1 MKRSNVTLAD
11 IARWRKQGRG
21 CGEGR
26 DYKPWLRVRDVPS
39 KGRSSRIKG
48 MKTHR
53 VHHLLSDLETK
64 HFLHLDFNPQVTDI
78 REQYPLFPLGQPIA
92 IANSLGISYP
102 RYPGTNTPFVLTT
115 DFLVT
120 FRNQKGELSKFART
134 IKYRE
139 ELSDDRALEKLEIE
153 RVFWKLQEIPWQVDT
168 EDLNKT
174 LVTNLN
180 WLRPHLHL
188 VKTSQAIEKLP
199 KFLGALRIRLEG
211 HETLKDLIKFA
222 SNDANL
228 LYQEGMLYFRF
239 LAWHRVIEIDLEST
253 LLDLRSPLQITSFH
267 AIEDASDHKERKIA

>member
-1 MKRSNVTLAD
+1 
-11 IARWRKQGRG
+11 
-21 CGEGR
+21 
-26 DYKPWLRVRDVPS
+26 
-39 KGRSSRIKG
+39 

-78 REQYPLFPLGQPIA
+78 REQYPLFPLDRPIA

-102 RYPGTNTPFVLTT
+102 RYPGTTTPFVLTT

-120 FRNQKGELSKFART
+120 FRNPNGELSSFART

-139 ELSDDRALEKLEIE
+139 ELSDNRVLEKLEIE
-153 RVFWKLQEIPWQVDT
+153 RVFWKLQGIPWQVDT
-168 EDLNKT
+168 EDINKT
-174 LVTNLN
+174 LVTNLH

-188 VKTSQAIEKLP
+188 VKTTQAIEKLP
-199 KFLGALRIRLEG
+199 KFLGALRVRLAG

-267 AIEDASDHKERKIA
+267 AIEDASDHKERMIA